1 MDRRTYLGGA
11 GSALLAAGAGCLG
24 GNGDDGDG
32 SNTEGS
38 GDAGAESDA
47 DTDDSVGA
55 WSGGEIEFALPPF
68 QDLEELQTQYA
79 GTFEWLEDGFDGV
92 DEVTG
97 QETTSYAAAVE
108 SVVQGHSELGN
119 LSPMIF
125 ALAQEDGVHP
135 LAVNWSHGSD
145 SYRTYIV
152 TRAETGIESLA
163 DLEGE
168 TIALVDPLSASG
180 GIFPQYTL
188 REAGIDA
195 GDVES
200 DAEDVDVEWA
210 GGHGNA
216 LTAVEQGHVAA
227 AAYGDFQ
234 HPDDDETDA
243 DLEVVAESDPIPFDV
258 VVATPD
264 TPEDVREALAERLQ
278 DTPAENLEDHRVD
291 EYGEFDPDLYDQTR
305 EIAIEM
311 GVDIDTLDDAESE
324 D

>member
-1 MDRRTYLGGA
+1 MNRRSYLGVA
-11 GSALLAAGAGCLG
+11 GGALLTGVAGCLG
-24 GNGDDGDG
+24 GNDDGTNGDDTGL
-32 SNTEGS
+32 
-38 GDAGAESDA
+38 
-47 DTDDSVGA
+47 DTDDPVGE
-55 WSGGEIEFALPPF
+55 WSGGEIGFALPPF
-68 QDLEELQTQYA
+68 QDLEDLETQYA

-92 DEVTG
+92 DAVAG

-108 SVVQGHSELGN
+108 SVVQGHSEIGN

-152 TRAETGIESLA
+152 TRAETGIESLE
-163 DLEGE
+163 DLDGE
-168 TIALVDPLSASG
+168 TLALVDPLSASG

-195 GDVES
+195 GDVNTE
-200 DAEDVDVEWA
+200 AEDVEVEWA
-210 GGHGNA
+210 GGHGSA
-216 LTAVEQGHVAA
+216 LTALEQGHVAA
-227 AAYGDFQ
+227 AAYGDFE
-234 HPDDDETDA
+234 HPEPDETDA
-243 DLEVVAESDPIPFDV
+243 DLEVIGESDPIPFDV

-264 TPEDVREALAERLQ
+264 TPDEVREAVADRLH
-278 DTPAENLEDHRVD
+278 DTPEEHLEDHRVD
-291 EYGEFDPDLYDQTR
+291 EYGEFDADLYDQTR

-311 GVDIDTLDDAESE
+311 GVDIDTLDEAES